1 MPRQKPGWFL
11 MSAGH
16 PDVAA
21 EPVSRHD
28 TRVLWWRPC
37 LQAPALVCGSLG
49 TRQDAEGEAERW
61 IRSVSLR

>member
-1 MPRQKPGWFL
+1 

>member
-1 MPRQKPGWFL
+1 

-21 EPVSRHD
+21 EPVSHLN
-28 TRVLWWRPC
+28 TRVSRWRPC
-37 LQAPALVCGSLG
+37 PQAPALVFGSLG
-49 TRQDAEGEAERW
+49 TCQDAEGEAERW